1 MKKIIILSKLLLIAI
16 ILFSFSLAIA
26 EIINVPNDQPTIQD
40 GIDIADNCDTV
51 LVQPGTYVENIN
63 YNGKNITVGS
73 LFLTTQDTIYI
84 SQTIIDGNE
93 DGHVVEFSGGEDST
107 AILAGFIITNGFALR
122 GGGILCILSSSPS
135 LTNVAIIENTAVQHG
150 GGIYCICSSSPSLN
164 NVIIGG
170 NTAVNGNGGGVFCW
184 DNSNPILG
192 DVTIS
197 GNTADWYGSGFYC
210 SESNPI
216 LIDVTIIGNAGYSGG
231 ICCFS
236 NSNLSLTNVT
246 IIGNAGLY
254 GGGVICDNNSSP
266 SFTNVTIS
274 ENAAEYD
281 GGGIFCWD
289 NSSPILSNVTISKN
303 TAEYDGGGIYCRDS
317 SPMLT
322 NVTVSGNTA
331 YYGGGLYCVNSSPS
345 LVNCILWNDTPQE
358 IYVYSGNVFS
368 TYSDIQGGWTG
379 EGNIDADPLFA
390 DPENGDFHL
399 TWANF
404 PIQDSTMSPCIDAG
418 NPDTTG
424 LNLPPFDLDGNPR
437 IVNEI
442 IDMGAYEWQKQVGVD
457 GFDESSIATG
467 LFQNYPNP
475 FSTSTTI
482 SFNLATRLHKFPPL
496 DSKHLTGQARI
507 KIYNVKGQLIK
518 QLFPIAIGINNKSSI
533 EWDGKDE
540 NGNPL
545 SSGIYFYKLEVG
557 DKIIDIKKCL
567 LLK

>member
-16 ILFSFSLAIA
+16 ILLFFTFAIA
-26 EIINVPNDQPTIQD
+26 EVINVPNDQPTIQD
-40 GIDIADNCDTV
+40 GIDIADSCDTV

-84 SQTIIDGNE
+84 SQTIIDGYSS
-93 DGHVVEFSGGEDST
+93 GSVVTFENGEDST
-107 AILAGFIITNGFALR
+107 SILTGFIITNGQGVGNPNYTGGGITCINNSNPILKNVTITGNSADA
-122 GGGILCILSSSPS
+122 GGGILCWYSSPS
-135 LTNVAIIENTAVQHG
+135 LEDGAITSNSASKVG
-150 GGIYCICSSSPSLN
+150 GGICCSHSSLSLTN
-164 NVIIGG
+164 L
-170 NTAVNGNGGGVFCW
+170 
-184 DNSNPILG
+184 S
-192 DVTIS
+192 IS
-197 GNTADWYGSGFYC
+197 GNTANWDGGGIYFVGSSPYLTNVSLSGNTAGVGGGILC
-210 SESNPI
+210 MGSNP
-216 LIDVTIIGNAGYSGG
+216 
-231 ICCFS
+231 
-236 NSNLSLTNVT
+236 SLTNVT
-246 IIGNAGLY
+246 ICGNSSDDI
-254 GGGVICDNNSSP
+254 GGGIFCDSSYP
-266 SFTNVTIS
+266 SLTNVTIS
-274 ENAAEYD
+274 ENCASY
-281 GGGIFCWD
+281 GGGIWCYD
-289 NSSPILSNVTISKN
+289 N
-303 TAEYDGGGIYCRDS
+303 
-317 SPMLT
+317 T
-322 NVTVSGNTA
+322 NV
-331 YYGGGLYCVNSSPS
+331 S
-345 LVNCILWNDTPQE
+345 LLNCILWNNIPE
-358 IYVYSGNVFS
+358 EVYFASYDEPNYITIF
-368 TYSDIQGGWTG
+368 YSDVQGGETG
-379 EGNIDADPLFA
+379 IVTNNNGTVNWLEGNIDADPLFA

-437 IVNEI
+437 IVNGI
-442 IDMGAYEWQKQVGVD
+442 IDMGAYEWQGIYAVGD
-457 GFDESSIATG
+457 WHDPSLSTG

-482 SFNLATRLHKFPPL
+482 SFNLTTKLHEFTPL

-507 KIYNVKGQLIK
+507 KIYNVKGQLVR
-518 QLFPIAIGINNKSSI
+518 QLSIENSKSSI